1 MLTFHSII
9 GPTPTMLY
17 AVTQGVRNSWES
29 HNKSDSVLDE
39 NGFTLGDA
47 DAVLCKKLISAG
59 PDHGKFLRQLPVIL
73 DFTGPEY
80 FLKEF
85 DTYKVGT
92 ARNSTSMMHT
102 LGRDEFRLDMFS
114 FEDMEELDA
123 KDLILILNHRREK
136 WIEAKRRKG
145 PEAQAWRAMIQAVP
159 QAWNY
164 RSLWSGNYQVLRNM
178 YYGRRNHRLREWR
191 QFCEMIENTMPYNEL
206 ITYEG

>member
-1 MLTFHSII
+1 MF
-9 GPTPTMLY
+9 Y

-29 HNKSDSVLDE
+29 HNKSDSTLYPDA
-39 NGFTLGDA
+39 FFLGDA
-47 DAVLCKKLISAG
+47 DKVLCEKLINAG
-59 PDHGKFLRQLPVIL
+59 PDHGKFLRQLPIII

-102 LGRDEFRLDMFS
+102 LGREEFQVDMFS
-114 FEDMEELDA
+114 GEDLDPLA
-123 KDLILILNHRREK
+123 LKDIVLVLNARRSE

-145 PEAQAWRAMIQAVP
+145 PEAQAWRAMIQSVP
-159 QAWNY
+159 QSWNY

-178 YYGRRNHRLREWR
+178 YFGRRNHRLREWR
-191 QFCEMIENTMPYNEL
+191 QFCDMIINDLPYKEFIINA
-206 ITYEG
+206 

>member
-1 MLTFHSII
+1 MLTFHKII
-9 GPTPTMLY
+9 PPTPEMFY

-29 HNKSDSVLDE
+29 HNKSDSLLSTDSFELGSADE
-39 NGFTLGDA
+39 I
-47 DAVLCKKLISAG
+47 LCNKLINAG
-59 PDHGKFLRQLPVIL
+59 ADHGKFLRQLPVIL

-102 LGRDEFRLDMFS
+102 LGREEFSAEMFS
-114 FEDMEELDA
+114 VEDLEEWDV
-123 KDLILILNHRREK
+123 KDMLLILNARRNA

-145 PEAQAWRAMIQAVP
+145 PEAQAWRAMLQSVP
-159 QAWNY
+159 QSWNY

-178 YYGRRNHRLREWR
+178 YFGRRNHRLREWR
-191 QFCEMIENTMPYNEL
+191 QFCEMVEQMPYSQL

>member
-1 MLTFHSII
+1 
-9 GPTPTMLY
+9 MLY

-29 HNKSDSVLDE
+29 HNKGDSLLSED
-39 NGFTLGDA
+39 NFTLGQA
-47 DAVLCKKLISAG
+47 DEVLCKKLISAG

-92 ARNSTSMMHT
+92 VRNSTSMMHT

-114 FEDMEELDA
+114 FEDMSELA
-123 KDLILILNHRREK
+123 AREFLLILNHLREQ

-159 QAWNY
+159 QSWNY

-178 YYGRRNHRLREWR
+178 YFGRRNHRLREWR
-191 QFCEMIENTMPYNEL
+191 HFCETLEYTMSYNEL